1 MVMNMTKCPM
11 CEKGVLKKKKI
22 EEKMFGMSLGKFTA
36 EVCDKCG
43 ESFLDEEAMKKIELK
58 AKELGIWGM
67 AKNIKI
73 VKTGNSLSLRIPA
86 KIARFL
92 NLNEGE
98 NVLLYPE
105 GKKKIVVEVT

>member
-1 MVMNMTKCPM
+1 MTKCPI
-11 CEKGVLKKKKI
+11 CEKGLLKKKKI
-22 EEKMFGMSLGKFTA
+22 EEKMFGISLGNFTA

-43 ESFLDEEAMKKIELK
+43 ESFLDEDEMKKIELK
-58 AKELGIWGM
+58 AKELGIWGL

-73 VKTGNSLSLRIPA
+73 VKTGNSLSVRIPA

-92 NLNEGE
+92 SLNEGE

-105 GKKKIVVEVT
+105 GNNKIIVEMT